1 WHLTGSVK
9 TMLVQ
14 ETRQEMEFSPE
25 LTKVA
30 FVVFAALA
38 VGGLA
43 IGLLFPYFS
52 GQADVNRRARRV
64 TSGEGGA
71 KSKAGSKDKTT
82 AARRRQIQDTLKQ
95 FEEAEKKRRK
105 KLTLRQMI
113 GQAGLEISLNAFIV
127 ASVIVGVF
135 FFVGS
140 FIVGVPIY
148 ISAIAAVV
156 GALGLPRWL
165 LGYLAKRRRE
175 TFLREFADAIDV
187 MVRGIK
193 AGLPVSDALKVIA
206 KETPAPVGPEFMDVV
221 EGQRVGITID
231 QGLERMYERMPL
243 AEVNFLAIVM
253 AIQAKTGGNLAE
265 ALGNLSRVLRDRKK
279 MKQKIQSVSQE
290 AKASAAIIGALPFLI
305 AAAMMVLNPTYLLPL
320 FETKI
325 GNVMLLCSGLW
336 MSCGVLVMRKM
347 INFDF

>member
-1 WHLTGSVK
+1 
-9 TMLVQ
+9 
-14 ETRQEMEFSPE
+14 MELSPE
-25 LTKVA
+25 LTKIA
-30 FVVFAALA
+30 FVIFAALS

-64 TSGEGGA
+64 TSGEVGTKAKTGG
-71 KSKAGSKDKTT
+71 KDRS
-82 AARRRQIQDTLKQ
+82 AARRRQIQDTLQQ
-95 FEEAEKKRRK
+95 FEMAEKKRRK

-113 GQAGLEISLNAFIV
+113 GQAGLEISIKAFIT
-127 ASVIVGVF
+127 ASIVVGVVF
-135 FFVGS
+135 FFGS
-140 FIVGVPIY
+140 FIAGVPIY
-148 ISAIAAVV
+148 VSAIGALV
-156 GALGLPRWL
+156 GAFGLPRWFL
-165 LGYLAKRRRE
+165 NYLAKRRRE
-175 TFLREFADAIDV
+175 TFLRDFADAIDV
-187 MVRGIK
+187 MVRGIR

-206 KETPAPVGPEFMDVV
+206 KETPAPVGPEFLDVV

-279 MKQKIQSVSQE
+279 IKQKIDSVSQE

-305 AAAMMVLNPTYLLPL
+305 GGAMMVLNPAYLLPL
-320 FETKI
+320 FETKL
-325 GNVMLLCSGLW
+325 GNVLLMGSGLW

>member
-1 WHLTGSVK
+1 
-9 TMLVQ
+9 
-14 ETRQEMEFSPE
+14 MEFSPE

-30 FVVFAALA
+30 FVVFAALS

-64 TSGEGGA
+64 TSGEGG
-71 KSKAGSKDKTT
+71 SKAKAGGKDKS

-105 KLTLRQMI
+105 KLTVRQMI
-113 GQAGLEISLNAFIV
+113 GQAGLDISMNTFIV
-127 ASVIVGVF
+127 ASIIVGAVF
-135 FFVGS
+135 FIGS

-148 ISAIAAVV
+148 ICAIAAIV
-156 GALGLPRWL
+156 GALGLPRWFL
-165 LGYLAKRRRE
+165 NLLAKRRRE
-175 TFLREFADAIDV
+175 KFLREFADAIDV

-193 AGLPVSDALKVIA
+193 AGLPVSDALKIIA
-206 KETPAPVGPEFMDVV
+206 KETPDPVGPEFMDVV

-279 MKQKIQSVSQE
+279 MKQKIDSVSQE

-305 AAAMMVLNPTYLLPL
+305 GGAMMVLNPTYLLPL
-320 FETKI
+320 FETKM
-325 GNVMLLCSGLW
+325 GNVLLVCSGLW

>member
-1 WHLTGSVK
+1 
-9 TMLVQ
+9 
-14 ETRQEMEFSPE
+14 MELSPE
-25 LTKVA
+25 LTKIA
-30 FVVFAALA
+30 FVIFAALS

-64 TSGEGGA
+64 TSGEVGTKAKTGG
-71 KSKAGSKDKTT
+71 KDRS
-82 AARRRQIQDTLKQ
+82 AARRRQIQDTLQQ
-95 FEEAEKKRRK
+95 FEMAEKKRRK

-113 GQAGLEISLNAFIV
+113 GQAGLEISIKAFIT
-127 ASVIVGVF
+127 ASIVVGVVF
-135 FFVGS
+135 FFGS
-140 FIVGVPIY
+140 FIAGVPIY
-148 ISAIAAVV
+148 VSAIGALV
-156 GALGLPRWL
+156 GAFGLPRWFL
-165 LGYLAKRRRE
+165 NYLAKRRRE
-175 TFLREFADAIDV
+175 TFLRDFADAIDV
-187 MVRGIK
+187 MVRGIR

-206 KETPAPVGPEFMDVV
+206 KETPAPVGPEFLDVV

-279 MKQKIQSVSQE
+279 MKQKIDSVSQE

-305 AAAMMVLNPTYLLPL
+305 GGAMMVLNPAYLLPL
-320 FETKI
+320 FETKL
-325 GNVMLLCSGLW
+325 GNVLLMGSGLW

>member
-1 WHLTGSVK
+1 
-9 TMLVQ
+9 MLIC
-14 ETRQEMEFSPE
+14 EARQEMELSPE

-52 GQADVNRRARRV
+52 GQADVNRRARSV
-64 TSGEGGA
+64 TSGEGGGKA
-71 KSKAGSKDKTT
+71 KGVGKDKS

-105 KLTLRQMI
+105 KLTVRQMI
-113 GQAGLEISLNAFIV
+113 GQAGLDISMNAFLV
-127 ASVIVGVF
+127 SSVIVGVV

-156 GALGLPRWL
+156 GAFGLPRWL
-165 LGYLAKRRRE
+165 LNFLAKRRRE

-206 KETPAPVGPEFMDVV
+206 KETPAPVGPEFLDVV

-325 GNVMLLCSGLW
+325 GNVMLVCSGLW
-336 MSCGVLVMRKM
+336 MGCGVLVMRKM

>member
-1 WHLTGSVK
+1 
-9 TMLVQ
+9 
-14 ETRQEMEFSPE
+14 MEFSPE

-52 GQADVNRRARRV
+52 GQADVNRRTRRV
-64 TSGEGGA
+64 TSREMSAKAKGG
-71 KSKAGSKDKTT
+71 GKDKS

-105 KLTLRQMI
+105 KLTVRQMI
-113 GQAGLEISLNAFIV
+113 GQAGLEISMNAFIV
-127 ASVIVGVF
+127 ASVIVGAVF
-135 FFVGS
+135 FIGS
-140 FIVGVPIY
+140 LVVGVPIY
-148 ISAIAAVV
+148 VAAVAAVV
-156 GALGLPRWL
+156 GAFGLPRWFL
-165 LGYLAKRRRE
+165 NYLSKRRRE
-175 TFLREFADAIDV
+175 TFLRDFADAIDV

-206 KETPAPVGPEFMDVV
+206 KETPAPVGPEFLDVV
-221 EGQRVGITID
+221 EGQRIGITID

-279 MKQKIQSVSQE
+279 MKQKITSVSQE
-290 AKASAAIIGALPFLI
+290 AKASAAIIGSLPFVI
-305 AAAMMVLNPTYLLPL
+305 AGAMMVLNPAYLMPL

-325 GNVMLLCSGLW
+325 GNVMLVGSGLW
-336 MSCGVLVMRKM
+336 MGCGVLVMRKM

>member
-1 WHLTGSVK
+1 
-9 TMLVQ
+9 
-14 ETRQEMEFSPE
+14 MEFSPE
-25 LTKVA
+25 MTKVA
-30 FVVFAALA
+30 FVVFAALS

-43 IGLLFPYFS
+43 IGLLFPHFS

-64 TSGEGGA
+64 TSGEVSAKANSGGRD
-71 KSKAGSKDKTT
+71 KS

-105 KLTLRQMI
+105 KLTVRQMI
-113 GQAGLEISLNAFIV
+113 GQAGLEITMNAFVV
-127 ASVIVGVF
+127 ASAIVGAVF
-135 FFVGS
+135 FLVSFV
-140 FIVGVPIY
+140 VGVPIY
-148 ISAIAAVV
+148 VSAVAAIV
-156 GALGLPRWL
+156 GAFGLPRWF
-165 LGYLAKRRRE
+165 LGYLSKRRRE
-175 TFLREFADAIDV
+175 TFLRDFADAIDV

-206 KETPAPVGPEFMDVV
+206 KETPAPVGPEFSEVV
-221 EGQRVGITID
+221 EGQRIGISID

-279 MKQKIQSVSQE
+279 MKQKITSVSQE
-290 AKASAAIIGALPFLI
+290 AKASAAIIGALPFCI
-305 AAAMMVLNPTYLLPL
+305 AGAMMVLNPTYLLPL
-320 FETKI
+320 FETKLGNTMLI
-325 GNVMLLCSGLW
+325 GSGLW